1 MAKIRVSCKNR
12 KMTFSISPINRD
24 IDKSNLN
31 LTQTNI
37 INTDSMI
44 FTSNYMLNNSDL
56 VASFITGLAIQKNI
70 NQVYIKDQE
79 ILSLVLLI
87 IQNIKTFEEVYIES
101 NEPVSYDIYERLLYS
116 PYIKYIN
123 CYSMKHFMIE
133 KFDNKDVIVDIR
145 KEMFFLSNFMEENNL
160 KYYSSIYYK
169 KTLDIKNNFT
179 KEDIEDFEIF
189 CRINK
194 YLKTINLHHYSR
206 EMIRTILSF
215 LIKYKIKNITIKI
228 FENKDNNLTI
238 LDSIEYLRTIQNQM
252 KKENNY
258 RFKIIYSNEYKSEN
272 FMKQLNL
279 TNLKLSSLI
288 IIIII
293 GLGLIIMEY
302 NGHVSETNIEKLNE
316 IIKEEVNKVSDEIVL
331 NKTLPPIKVNGDEQ
345 EIDVETPI
353 DSTKAYVEAFKG
365 IFDTL
370 QEKNKDTIGWIKV
383 NNTNIEY
390 PVVQTKD
397 NDYYL
402 HYDFNKKKNTFGW
415 IFMDYRNNPVSLDQ
429 NTIIY
434 GHNSTRRKIM
444 FSALIDTM
452 QEEWYVNK
460 TNQIITFNTPHF
472 SMEWQIFSI
481 YPIKVTSDYLYTNF
495 NNQKEFTEFSNKLK
509 SRSIYDFDIPVTNN
523 DRILTLSSC
532 LNSGSKR
539 LVVHAKLIRIIN
551 NSIH

>member
-539 LVVHAKLIRIIN
+539 LVVHAKLTRIIN